1 MGLKEIKRTRYVL
14 LIALALEN
22 SSDLRAGVFVGIIII
37 IIMGILE
44 DRRWISRRELNP
56 IMFVLSQSQDGLGYD
71 LILWSRPTQLS

>member
-22 SSDLRAGVFVGIIII
+22 PSDLRAGVFVGIII